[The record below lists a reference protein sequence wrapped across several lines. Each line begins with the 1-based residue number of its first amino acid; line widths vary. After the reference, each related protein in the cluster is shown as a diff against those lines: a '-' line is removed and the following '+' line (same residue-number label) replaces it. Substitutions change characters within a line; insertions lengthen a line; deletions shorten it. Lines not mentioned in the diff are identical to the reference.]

1 MQCGRPRLAGMKRQS
16 PRATAQTEAAGYPSN
31 EIAKT
36 CNATLILAT
45 TIIQPMRKWIRLPLH
60 VSKYSKPHDH
70 KIFKTQMQKRNV
82 KEGNSFRGQSSSVTH
97 FQAQSV
103 TQDSRKEIVCPNMRP
118 NRLRL
123 KCLFSEHF
131 KMPGHHAQHMLIWC
145 V

>member
-60 VSKYSKPHDH
+60 VSKPHDH
-70 KIFKTQMQKRNV
+70 KTFKTQMHKRNF
-82 KEGNSFRGQSSSVTH
+82 KEGNSFWGQSRSVIH

-103 TQDSRKEIVCPNMRP
+103 IQDSRKEIVCPNMRP

-131 KMPGHHAQHMLIWC
+131 KMHRHQAQHMIIWC